1 MRPKYPSVL
10 ILMLIVGATFV
21 FGCTPKQI
29 PSLPEDIETTCI
41 QGAVLYKSPL
51 DGKEVPY
58 AGATVGVWVHDT
70 EQGLTET
77 KTDASGNFCIEVP
90 LGDFKVD
97 VRVWGMTRLENK
109 TYICKGSADNID
121 LGNIPRNCG
130 TGDCLTVLISADCNE
145 YIPIRRRS

>member
-1 MRPKYPSVL
+1 MGPKFPFVVFL
-10 ILMLIVGATFV
+10 ILLVAAGLF
-21 FGCTPKQI
+21 FGCAPKQI
-29 PSLPEDIETTCI
+29 SPLPEDVETTCI
-41 QGAVLYKSPL
+41 QGVVLFKSPI
-51 DGKEVPY
+51 DGKEIPFS
-58 AGATVGVWVHDT
+58 GATVGVWIHDT

-77 KTDASGNFCIEVP
+77 KTDAGGNFCLEVP
-90 LGDFKVD
+90 LGAFKVD

-109 TYICKGSADNID
+109 TYICKGLADNID